1 MATTKALLMAN
12 LIDANGDVQ
21 ASNLDNVAAFP
32 TGWSAAL
39 AGSDIV
45 CRYTSGGT
53 TTEVF
58 KLTTAGAVIAKDNVT
73 AFGAP

>member
-1 MATTKALLMAN
+1 MTRARDLAD
-12 LIDANGDVQ
+12 LIDANGDVKVGR
-21 ASNLDNVAAFP
+21 LDNVAAFP

-39 AGSDIV
+39 DGSDMVFIYNSV
-45 CRYTSGGT
+45 
-53 TTEVF
+53 EVF